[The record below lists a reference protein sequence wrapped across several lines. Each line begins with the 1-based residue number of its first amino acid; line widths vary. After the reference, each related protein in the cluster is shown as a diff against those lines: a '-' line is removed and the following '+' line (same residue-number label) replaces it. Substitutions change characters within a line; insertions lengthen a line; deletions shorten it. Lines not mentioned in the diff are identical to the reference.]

1 MTATRSLSATLQ
13 HLRRILIADELAAL
27 PDAELVGRFAERR
40 DEAAF
45 TALVRRYSPV
55 VLGVCR
61 RVLRHEQDAEDAF
74 QATFLVLAR
83 DAGSVRRAGAVGN
96 WLYGVA
102 HNVAR
107 KAKAARHRREVK
119 EREAAARPRPE
130 PRTGTTD
137 DLREILDAELHAL
150 PDKYRTPIVLCDLR
164 GLTAREAAA
173 EVGCPA
179 KTLGTRLSR
188 GRSLLARRLARR
200 GVALPAA
207 ALVAALP
214 ACAAAAVPPALIGS
228 TVQAAT
234 GFAAGPAAAASPAV
248 LALTEGVS
256 NVMLLTT
263 LKYAAV
269 LACGVLVLAG
279 LSHGPLRPVVQAAH
293 ASLAPASPTGKDAP
307 VKSRARQFDF
317 ADHMHL
323 LLDHLD
329 QMLARVGLGRS
340 ESAVSTAAPADDK
353 KDEKPALSGVWDRKD
368 GELKIDFSEKDVVK
382 IAPHGN
388 DVIVIVC
395 KYTVEKDGLVK
406 ATVTGFEGKEQAKQK
421 LKEKL
426 PVDTEFSF
434 TWKAKDDAATLD
446 DLKGEKVE
454 IFKSLMEGEYGKKK

>member
-1 MTATRSLSATLQ
+1 MTATRSLSTTLQ
-13 HLRRILIADELAAL
+13 HLRRILIADELAGL
-27 PDAELVGRFAERR
+27 SDAELVGRFAERR

-45 TALVRRYSPV
+45 TALVRRYGPV
-55 VLGVCR
+55 VLAVCR

-74 QATFLVLAR
+74 QATFLILAR
-83 DAGSVRRAGAVGN
+83 DAASVRRAGAVGN

-107 KAKAARHRREVK
+107 KARAARHRREVK

-130 PRTGTTD
+130 PRTGAAD
-137 DLREILDAELHAL
+137 DLREVLDAELHAL

-207 ALVAALP
+207 GLAAILP
-214 ACAAAAVPPALIGS
+214 ATAAAVPPALVGS

-269 LACGVLVLAG
+269 LACGFLVLAG
-279 LSHGPLRPVVQAAH
+279 LMHGPLRPVVQ

-307 VKSRARQFDF
+307 AAKRARPFDF
-317 ADHMHL
+317 ADHIHL
-323 LLDHLD
+323 LIKHLD
-329 QMLARVGLGRS
+329 RMLAGVGLGS
-340 ESAVSTAAPADDK
+340 GEVPVSAAADDK
-353 KDEKPALSGVWDRKD
+353 KDEKAKPALSGVWQRKD
-368 GELKIDFSEKDVVK
+368 GELKFDFTEKGVAR
-382 IAPHGN
+382 IFPHGS

-395 KYTVEKDGLVK
+395 KYAVEKDGLVK
-406 ATVTGFEGKEQAKQK
+406 LTVTGIEGTKEEAKEK
-421 LKEKL
+421 VKEKL
-426 PVDTEFSF
+426 PIDTEFSF

-446 DLKGEKVE
+446 ELKGEKVE
-454 IFKSLMEGEYGKKK
+454 IFKSLMEGDYGKKK